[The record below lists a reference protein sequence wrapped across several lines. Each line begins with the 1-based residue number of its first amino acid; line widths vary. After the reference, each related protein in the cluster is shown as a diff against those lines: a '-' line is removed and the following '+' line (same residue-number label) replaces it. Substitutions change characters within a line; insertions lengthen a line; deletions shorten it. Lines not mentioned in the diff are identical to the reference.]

1 MCSYR
6 FGAVRVTIAMNGI
19 CRYHGVVKG
28 PKTLFRALSIRQ
40 ARYMIDAALPADD
53 DYSHLIEDYSH
64 LAPPTEGEL
73 LEGGWQTRSH
83 ASREA
88 SEAFQRHDGRVDH

>member
-40 ARYMIDAALPADD
+40 ARYMIDAALPAA
-53 DYSHLIEDYSH
+53 LIGDG
-64 LAPPTEGEL
+64 LAGHHADRGGGPYLSFDAAGSTSVLPPW
-73 LEGGWQTRSH
+73 GGS
-83 ASREA
+83 
-88 SEAFQRHDGRVDH
+88 